1 MNQDEIL
8 NSILEQL
15 QNITT
20 RLETLEIRNNPERQE
35 RANNLFSRAA
45 RAINRNNGNTEI
57 KTGDRIK
64 ITNRYKGQ
72 FGKQGTVSRVTEKRI
87 FFFLDGS
94 TEETFR
100 IKKNV
105 RRIPSDSDT
114 AK

>member
-1 MNQDEIL
+1 MDQEEIL
-8 NSILEQL
+8 NIILEQL

-35 RANNLFSRAA
+35 RTNKLFNRGA
-45 RAINRNNGNTEI
+45 RAINRNKENNEI
-57 KTGDRIK
+57 KAGDRVQ